1 MRFSLGHS
9 FSSSENKFCQSRY
22 QELSLILSQ
31 RSTHREEEDGRRPLA
46 IALLRKQQVSWN
58 DKPIVDCSSLAL
70 NLGGGWN
77 LSQKDIS
84 DLSPGREGAVKPLAL
99 ALTSP
104 SRRPQPPPGRTQGP
118 RGPPQR
124 PSVQGLRRVCRKSS
138 RKGHL
143 GTCVTLTCSHSPGPG
158 EPWSPGKFGSCSP
171 GPLTLPRCAAQSAGG
186 VSQPLG

>member
-84 DLSPGREGAVKPLAL
+84 DLSPGRRALLSPWRWLSHHPLGDPNPRLGGPRDQEDRPRGRAFRGSEGSAGSHPERATWARALHSPVHTLQARESRGPLASSE
-99 ALTSP
+99 AV
-104 SRRPQPPPGRTQGP
+104 P
-118 RGPPQR
+118 RDR
-124 PSVQGLRRVCRKSS
+124 
-138 RKGHL
+138 
-143 GTCVTLTCSHSPGPG
+143 
-158 EPWSPGKFGSCSP
+158 
-171 GPLTLPRCAAQSAGG
+171 
-186 VSQPLG
+186 